1 MVGKYSFA
9 VGRFLGLII
18 GVPPAISFS
27 RQLLANRSTRF
38 NNVLIR
44 ISLARATVKRFSF
57 TVSLRLFQ
65 SSRSPCSPEL
75 KRIVLFFFSV
85 SNLSIMDSCR
95 IRART
100 GYILTRLFFAMKV
113 RNVSSFDTKLM
124 ATIPA
129 FLERSPDSFQP
140 PSLDRMILLSVAK
153 SRPRLPY
160 KTRISFFRLQNFFSP
175 EFVQPNSIRIK
186 PVRTSIVASKEQNR
200 ILEYWA
206 IEKNPKDESKN
217 ESQTYNF
224 QEKFPIISSV
234 FLQQF
239 EDQKKFLSLKL
250 SPVAS
255 FPARTDIVFEPFTR
269 AIIHRISA
277 QLMRGRNPRSG

>member
-1 MVGKYSFA
+1 MLRSSGSPSPCLSVFFSP
-9 VGRFLGLII
+9 LGL
-18 GVPPAISFS
+18 
-27 RQLLANRSTRF
+27 R
-38 NNVLIR
+38 
-44 ISLARATVKRFSF
+44 AR
-57 TVSLRLFQ
+57 Q
-65 SSRSPCSPEL
+65 SSNESF
-75 KRIVLFFFSV
+75 FFFSV

-100 GYILTRLFFAMKV
+100 GCILTRLFFAMKA

-186 PVRTSIVASKEQNR
+186 PVRTRSLRLSLQKNR
-200 ILEYWA
+200 T
-206 IEKNPKDESKN
+206 ESWNIGRTKKIQKTSRRTN
-217 ESQTYNF
+217 RKRITYNF

-255 FPARTDIVFEPFTR
+255 FPARADIVFEPFTR

>member
-1 MVGKYSFA
+1 
-9 VGRFLGLII
+9 
-18 GVPPAISFS
+18 
-27 RQLLANRSTRF
+27 
-38 NNVLIR
+38 
-44 ISLARATVKRFSF
+44 
-57 TVSLRLFQ
+57 
-65 SSRSPCSPEL
+65 
-75 KRIVLFFFSV
+75 
-85 SNLSIMDSCR
+85 MDSCR

-100 GYILTRLFFAMKV
+100 GCILTRLFFAMKV

-186 PVRTSIVASKEQNR
+186 PVRTRSLRLSLQKKNR

>member
-1 MVGKYSFA
+1 
-9 VGRFLGLII
+9 
-18 GVPPAISFS
+18 
-27 RQLLANRSTRF
+27 
-38 NNVLIR
+38 
-44 ISLARATVKRFSF
+44 
-57 TVSLRLFQ
+57 
-65 SSRSPCSPEL
+65 
-75 KRIVLFFFSV
+75 
-85 SNLSIMDSCR
+85 MDSCR

-100 GYILTRLFFAMKV
+100 GCILTRLFFAMKV

-160 KTRISFFRLQNFFSP
+160 KTRISFFRLQNFFP
-175 EFVQPNSIRIK
+175 QNSF
-186 PVRTSIVASKEQNR
+186 NR
-200 ILEYWA
+200 IPSGSNLWELRLSLQKNRTESWN
-206 IEKNPKDESKN
+206 IERSKKIQKTSRRTN
-217 ESQTYNF
+217 RKRITYNF

>member
-1 MVGKYSFA
+1 MLRSSGSPSPCLSVFFSP
-9 VGRFLGLII
+9 LGL
-18 GVPPAISFS
+18 
-27 RQLLANRSTRF
+27 R
-38 NNVLIR
+38 
-44 ISLARATVKRFSF
+44 AR
-57 TVSLRLFQ
+57 Q
-65 SSRSPCSPEL
+65 SSNESFF
-75 KRIVLFFFSV
+75 FFFSV

-100 GYILTRLFFAMKV
+100 GCILTRLFFAMKV

-186 PVRTSIVASKEQNR
+186 PVRTRSLRLSLQKNRTESWNIGRSKKIQKTSRRTNR
-200 ILEYWA
+200 
-206 IEKNPKDESKN
+206 KR
-217 ESQTYNF
+217 
-224 QEKFPIISSV
+224 IIS
-234 FLQQF
+234 
-239 EDQKKFLSLKL
+239 KKNF
-250 SPVAS
+250 
-255 FPARTDIVFEPFTR
+255 R
-269 AIIHRISA
+269 
-277 QLMRGRNPRSG
+277 